1 MEETIYTGITAETLQ
16 TARERALNYLNLIT
30 GGEAEAAI
38 ICVKEYLEL
47 DKILKE
53 HEESEKRRAE
63 QRAKQDKE
71 FSELVEKL
79 ESL

>member
-38 ICVKEYLEL
+38 VCVKEYLEL

-53 HEESEKRRAE
+53 HEERERQLAE
-63 QRAKQDKE
+63 QREREQIEEIE
-71 FSELVEKL
+71 F
-79 ESL
+79 